1 MDLRGWIR
9 EQHDG
14 IRLLLQSNILDR
26 VPREKLA
33 VRPSADSNSIA
44 WLLWHIARCEDVA
57 VNAIVRG
64 QPQLLLREQW
74 GPRLGFEDA
83 RIGTAFGDE
92 EVGDL
97 GRRLDLDALLQYWE
111 AVSQETR
118 SWLEEADLEQLDWT
132 PDVRERLG
140 AAPPVVPKEGDWL
153 LERWS
158 GQPARFFLRMTVIGH
173 EYLHLGEMM
182 AIRGQLG
189 IRGL

>member
-1 MDLRGWIR
+1 M
-9 EQHDG
+9 
-14 IRLLLQSNILDR
+14 LQTNILSR
-26 VPREKLA
+26 VPREKLS
-33 VRPSADSNSIA
+33 VRPLPTSNSIA
-44 WLLWHIARCEDVA
+44 WMLWHIARCEDVA

-64 QPQLLLREQW
+64 EPQLLLRSEW
-74 GPRLGFEDA
+74 GPRLGVDES
-83 RIGTAFGDE
+83 RVGTAFTDD

-97 GRRLDLDALLQYWE
+97 GSRLDLDALLQYWE
-111 AVSQETR
+111 AVSHETR
-118 SWLEEADLEQLDWT
+118 SWLEGADLEQLDWT
-132 PDVRERLG
+132 PDVRDRLG
-140 AAPPVVPKEGDWL
+140 AAPAVVPKEGEWL